1 VGSRPPPGVDASTW
15 LKDRYPLL
23 SQYLRNSEG
32 VLDVRI
38 YGVSAQGGQLSK
50 KGDGPGLDR
59 ERLLA
64 ISPPSKRI
72 RIVGPDVAEHDL
84 TRPLLWLAGLEPR
97 D

>member
-1 VGSRPPPGVDASTW
+1 MKVALIVSAWDLAPAAATDAEKW

-50 KGDGPGLDR
+50 KR
-59 ERLLA
+59 RW
-64 ISPPSKRI
+64 
-72 RIVGPDVAEHDL
+72 
-84 TRPLLWLAGLEPR
+84 TRPR
-97 D
+97 S